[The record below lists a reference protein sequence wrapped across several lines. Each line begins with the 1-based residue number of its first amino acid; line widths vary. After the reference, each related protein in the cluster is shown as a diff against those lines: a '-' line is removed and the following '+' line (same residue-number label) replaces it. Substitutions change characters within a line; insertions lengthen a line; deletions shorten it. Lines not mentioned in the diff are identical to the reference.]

1 MSMQP
6 FAHANASTV
15 QEAVEVLDET
25 CRPLAGGTDL
35 VAMMK
40 EGLSA
45 PEKLVNLKTIPG
57 LAQMMTGR
65 NGLRIGA
72 TVTLGHI
79 AAHLSMTGLP
89 VLQQAIVQ
97 SASPQLRHM
106 ATLGGNLAQ
115 RPRCWYYRNPLTEC
129 WRKGGPMCYAFRGE
143 NREHVI
149 LGGGPCYAVHPSDP
163 AVALLALDA
172 VVTVVGPGTTRSVPL
187 GEFYR
192 APSRQDRLGMALAPN
207 ELITEITIPS
217 PAPGSRGTYVKVARR
232 RRGAAGASGPGR
244 GGDHPVARA
253 RGGTSAGGPA
263 AHRGGDRLCGAGRHR
278 GGQAPGAERLQG
290 GPDSGRGAPG
300 AAGGG
305 GAIDT
310 TAPPRVDGGHGTLVV
325 R

>member
-1 MSMQP
+1 MSMKP

-25 CRPLAGGTDL
+25 CRPFAGGTDL
-35 VAMMK
+35 LAMMK

-45 PEKLVNLKTIPG
+45 PGRLVNLKTIPSLG
-57 LAQMMTGR
+57 QVMTGR
-65 NGLRIGA
+65 NGWRIGA
-72 TVTLGHI
+72 TVKLAHI

-187 GEFYR
+187 GEFYQV
-192 APSRQDRLGMALAPN
+192 PSRQDRLGMALAPN

-232 RRGAAGASGPGR
+232 AAWDFALASAAVQVVLIDGMVQQARVALGGVATIPWRALEAEQALVGQQLTAEVIDSAARAATAGAKPLAQNGYKV
-244 GGDHPVARA
+244 DLV
-253 RGGTSAGGPA
+253 
-263 AHRGGDRLCGAGRHR
+263 
-278 GGQAPGAERLQG
+278 QG
-290 GPDSGRGAPG
+290 
-300 AAGGG
+300 
-305 GAIDT
+305 
-310 TAPPRVDGGHGTLVV
+310 VV
-325 R
+325 RQALQAVAAP

>member
-6 FAHANASTV
+6 FAHADASTV

-40 EGLSA
+40 EGLSS

-192 APSRQDRLGMALAPN
+192 APSRQDRLGIALAPN

-217 PAPGSRGTYVKVARR
+217 PAPGSRGAYVKVARR
-232 RRGAAGASGPGR
+232 AAWDFALASAAVQVVLTDGVVQQARVALGGVATIPWRALEAEQALVGQQLTAEVIDSAARAATAGAKPLAQNGYKV
-244 GGDHPVARA
+244 DLV
-253 RGGTSAGGPA
+253 
-263 AHRGGDRLCGAGRHR
+263 
-278 GGQAPGAERLQG
+278 QG
-290 GPDSGRGAPG
+290 
-300 AAGGG
+300 
-305 GAIDT
+305 
-310 TAPPRVDGGHGTLVV
+310 VV
-325 R
+325 RQALQAVAAP